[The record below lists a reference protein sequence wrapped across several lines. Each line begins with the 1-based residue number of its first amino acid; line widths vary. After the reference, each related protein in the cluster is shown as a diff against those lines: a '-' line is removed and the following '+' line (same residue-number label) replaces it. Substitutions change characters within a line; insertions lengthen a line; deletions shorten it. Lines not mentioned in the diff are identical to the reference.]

1 MDLTGKR
8 IILGVTGSIAAYK
21 AVYLLRL
28 LIKEGASVQVIMT
41 PSAMEFVG
49 PVTFSALSGNTVLS
63 DFFSTE
69 GGDWNSHVALGVS
82 SDLML
87 IAPVT
92 ATTLGKMASGVADNL
107 LVTTYLSARCPVV
120 VAPAMDMDM
129 YRHPS
134 TQRNLEILKGYGN
147 LVIEPGK
154 GELASGLEGPGRMEE
169 PEEILHF
176 IRQLISGPSKKKLL
190 NKQVLL
196 TAGPTHENIDPVRFI
211 GNHSSGKMGFA
222 IAEAFAAEGARVHL
236 VTGPVSLETTT
247 AEIEVIRITSA
258 AEMYDRCNELIDQ
271 MDIAVFNA
279 AVSDFTPVSPSEKK
293 VKRGTDEWTIQLK
306 PTRDIAAEMGRRK
319 KKGQLLVGFALE
331 TDKEEEHARQKLE
344 KKNLDLVV
352 LNSMQDKGAGFG
364 CDTNKVTMI
373 DRLGNAEKYEL
384 KPKEQVANDLVQRVI
399 KMVEDA

>member
-134 TQRNLEILKGYGN
+134 TQRNLEILKAYGN

-373 DRLGNAEKYEL
+373 DRRGNAEKYEL
-384 KPKEQVANDLVQRVI
+384 KPKEQVASDLVQRVI

>member
-1 MDLTGKR
+1 MDLAGLR

-28 LIKEGASVQVIMT
+28 LVKEGARVQVIMT

-63 DFFSTE
+63 DFFSAE
-69 GGDWNSHVALGVS
+69 GGDWNSHVEMGVS
-82 SDLML
+82 ADLML
-87 IAPVT
+87 IAPIT
-92 ATTLGKMASGVADNL
+92 ATTLGKMAGGIADNL

-134 TQRNLEILKGYGN
+134 TKRNLEILKSYGN
-147 LVIEPGK
+147 LVIEPGM

-169 PEEILHF
+169 PEEILHY
-176 IRQLISGPSKKKLL
+176 IRQIISKPSKKKLL
-190 NKQVLL
+190 NKKVLI

-236 VTGPVSLETTT
+236 VSGPVSMVTRSP
-247 AEIEVIRITSA
+247 EIEVVSITSA
-258 AEMYDRCNELIDQ
+258 EEMYEQCIGLIEQ

-279 AVSDFTPVSPSEKK
+279 AVSDFTPVSPSGKK
-293 VKRGTDEWTIQLK
+293 VKRGTEDWTIQLK
-306 PTRDIAAEMGRRK
+306 PTKDIAAEMGKRK
-319 KKGQLLVGFALE
+319 KAGQLMVGFALE
-331 TDKEEEHARQKLE
+331 TDNEEEHARRKLE

-352 LNSMQDKGAGFG
+352 LNSMQDRGAGFG
-364 CDTNKVTMI
+364 TDTNRVTMI
-373 DRLGNAEKYEL
+373 DRHGKAEKFEL
-384 KPKEQVANDLVQRVI
+384 KPKSQVAYDLVQRVI
-399 KMVEDA
+399 KMIEDA

>member
-1 MDLTGKR
+1 MDLAGKR

-28 LIKEGASVQVIMT
+28 LIKEGAEVQVIMT
-41 PSAMEFVG
+41 PAAMEFVG

-69 GGDWNSHVALGVS
+69 GGDWNSHVEMGVS
-82 SDLML
+82 ADLML
-87 IAPVT
+87 VAPIT
-92 ATTLGKMASGVADNL
+92 ATTLGKMANGVADNL

-129 YRHPS
+129 YQHPS

-169 PEEILHF
+169 PEAILSK
-176 IRQLISGPSKKKLL
+176 IRQITSEPSKKKLL
-190 NKQVLL
+190 NKQVLV

-222 IAEAFAAEGARVHL
+222 IAEAFAAQGAKVHL
-236 VTGPVSLETTT
+236 VTGPVSLETRS
-247 AEIEVIRITSA
+247 AGVEVLRVTSA
-258 AEMYDRCNELIDQ
+258 GEMFERCSELMDR

-279 AVSDFTPVSPSEKK
+279 AVSDYTPVSASGKK
-293 VKRGTDEWTIQLK
+293 VKRGSGEWTIQLK
-306 PTRDIAAEMGRRK
+306 PTKDIAAEMGRRK
-319 KKGQLLVGFALE
+319 SAGQVLVGFALE
-331 TDKEEEHARQKLE
+331 TDNEMEHARMKLE

-352 LNSMQDKGAGFG
+352 LNSMQDSGAGFG
-364 CDTNKVTMI
+364 TDTNRVTMI
-373 DRLGNAEKYEL
+373 DRLGNIDKYEL
-384 KPKEQVANDLVQRVI
+384 KPKVQVAVDLVQRVLKI
-399 KMVEDA
+399 LEDA

>member
-28 LIKEGASVQVIMT
+28 LIKEGAEVQVIMT
-41 PSAMEFVG
+41 PAAREFVG
-49 PVTFSALSGNTVLS
+49 SVTFSALSGNTVLS
-63 DFFSTE
+63 DFFSAE
-69 GGDWNSHVALGVS
+69 GGDWNSHVEMGVS
-82 SDLML
+82 ADLM
-87 IAPVT
+87 IVAPIT
-92 ATTLGKMASGVADNL
+92 ATTLAKMASGVADNL

-169 PEEILHF
+169 PEEILSK
-176 IRQLISGPSKKKLL
+176 IRQIKSEPSKKKLL
-190 NKQVLL
+190 NKQVLV

-222 IAEAFAAEGARVHL
+222 IAEAFAAEGAKVHL
-236 VTGPVSLETTT
+236 VSGPVALETH
-247 AEIEVIRITSA
+247 AAGVEVIRVTSA
-258 AEMYDRCNELIDQ
+258 GEMYERCSELMDR

-279 AVSDFTPVSPSEKK
+279 AVSDYTPVSASEKK
-293 VKRGTDEWTIQLK
+293 VKRGTGEWTIQLK
-306 PTRDIAAEMGRRK
+306 PTLDIAAEMGRRK
-319 KKGQLLVGFALE
+319 SAGQVLVGFALE
-331 TDKEEEHARQKLE
+331 TDNELEHARLKLE

-352 LNSMQDKGAGFG
+352 LNSMRDSGAGFG
-364 CDTNKVTMI
+364 TDTNRVTMI
-373 DRLGNAEKYEL
+373 DRLGNIDKYEL
-384 KPKEQVANDLVQRVI
+384 KPKAQVAGDLVQRVI
-399 KMVEDA
+399 KISKDA